1 MRFFAGIAVCS
12 LLAAQPK
19 SVTLDAVFAY
29 RPDSLPATIW
39 NPEGDRL
46 LLVEGKALRLLD
58 AATGQTTELAT
69 LADIEAKATKPKPGQ
84 RPFGWQNRRV
94 AAARPEWSADSR
106 RLLIAQGGD
115 LFLLDVPS
123 RQWTQ
128 LTATPEAEEDAHLS
142 PDGRAV
148 GFRRGPDLYVA
159 EVAARRE
166 RRLTRDGSETLWNGK
181 LDWVYPEELDLG
193 RAWWWSSDSRSVA
206 FLQFDVAGET
216 VHPHVD
222 GSAVQAVFEPQRFPK
237 AGTPNASVRLGVVS
251 ARGGRT
257 RWTELGPTT
266 ETLIARVQWLPG
278 GGKLAVQRLS
288 RVQDRLELL
297 TAEAGTG
304 RVERVLEEKDAA
316 WVNLHDALSFFPDGR
331 FLWASERSGYR
342 HLYLYSAGGQLERQL
357 TSGDWEVS
365 GVEGMDGK
373 YVYFTGTRES
383 PLERHLYRVPLT
395 GGEVERLTKERG
407 THTIAMAPRTAFFV
421 DTHSNLQTP
430 AARTLHRADG
440 SRVAMLR
447 EANRKVL
454 GEYAM
459 LPVEPVRFRAN
470 GHEFY
475 GQVIKPAGFTA
486 GRKYPAIVMVYG
498 GPHAQT
504 VRDAWAGLN
513 WEQAL
518 AARGF
523 VVWRMDNRG
532 AGGRGHGWET
542 PLHRQFGKT
551 ELADQLAGVEYL
563 VRQGFVD
570 EKRIGIY
577 GWSYGGY
584 MTLYALANAPE
595 AFAAGI
601 AGAPV
606 TDWRLYDT
614 IYTERY
620 MGLPEQNK
628 EGYRESSAVTHAAK
642 IRGQLLLVH
651 NFQDDN
657 VLFQN
662 AQHMMEALQKANHQ
676 FEVMFYQQKSHGVVG
691 PARRHLLETTTR
703 FFERTLRLY

>member
-19 SVTLDAVFAY
+19 PVTLDAVFAY
-29 RPDSLPATIW
+29 RPDALPAMIW

-69 LADIEAKATKPKPGQ
+69 LADIETKAIKPRPGQ
-84 RPFGWQNRRV
+84 QPFGWQNRRV
-94 AAARPEWSADSR
+94 AAARPEWSADAR
-106 RLLIAQGGD
+106 RLLFVQGGD

-159 EVAARRE
+159 EVASRRE

-193 RAWWWSSDSRSVA
+193 RAWWWSPDSRSIA
-206 FLQFDVAGET
+206 YLQFDVSVET

-222 GSAVQAVFEPQRFPK
+222 GAAVQAVFEPQRFPK
-237 AGTPNASVRLGVVS
+237 AGTPNANVRLGVMA

-257 RWTELGPTT
+257 RWMDLGPTT
-266 ETLIARVQWLPG
+266 GTLIARVQWLPG

-304 RVERVLEEKDAA
+304 RVERLVEEKDAA

-342 HLYLYSAGGQLERQL
+342 HLYLYAAGGQMERQL

-383 PLERHLYRVPLT
+383 PLERHLYRVPLA
-395 GGEVERLTKERG
+395 GGAVERLTKEAG
-407 THTIAMAPRTAFFV
+407 THAIAMAPRTSFFV
-421 DTHSNLQTP
+421 DTHSNLETP

-440 SRVAMLR
+440 SRVAVLR
-447 EANRKVL
+447 EANRQVL
-454 GEYAM
+454 REYAL

-470 GHEFY
+470 GNDFY

-504 VRDAWAGLN
+504 VRNAWAGLN

-542 PLHRQFGKT
+542 PLHRQLGKT

-570 EKRIGIY
+570 EKRVGIY

-595 AFAAGI
+595 TFAAGI

-620 MGLPEQNK
+620 MGLPAQNE
-628 EGYRESSAVTHAAK
+628 EGYRQSSAVTHAAK

>member
-257 RWTELGPTT
+257 RWMELGPTT

-430 AARTLHRADG
+430 AARTLHRADEPG
-440 SRVAMLR
+440 GDAAGGEPEGVGRVCDA
-447 EANRKVL
+447 
-454 GEYAM
+454 
-459 LPVEPVRFRAN
+459 
-470 GHEFY
+470 
-475 GQVIKPAGFTA
+475 AG
-486 GRKYPAIVMVYG
+486 
-498 GPHAQT
+498 
-504 VRDAWAGLN
+504 
-513 WEQAL
+513 
-518 AARGF
+518 
-523 VVWRMDNRG
+523 G
-532 AGGRGHGWET
+532 AGAIPGERARV
-542 PLHRQFGKT
+542 L
-551 ELADQLAGVEYL
+551 
-563 VRQGFVD
+563 
-570 EKRIGIY
+570 
-577 GWSYGGY
+577 WSG
-584 MTLYALANAPE
+584 
-595 AFAAGI
+595 
-601 AGAPV
+601 
-606 TDWRLYDT
+606 D
-614 IYTERY
+614 
-620 MGLPEQNK
+620 
-628 EGYRESSAVTHAAK
+628 
-642 IRGQLLLVH
+642 
-651 NFQDDN
+651 
-657 VLFQN
+657 
-662 AQHMMEALQKANHQ
+662 
-676 FEVMFYQQKSHGVVG
+676 
-691 PARRHLLETTTR
+691 
-703 FFERTLRLY
+703 